1 MRKYLRNR
9 IGHVLHRFNTFVATK
24 RRLLQYFNFRR
35 RAHAH
40 LREMNR
46 FIPEVPLVAMP
57 YTREELEVLDRQILD
72 KIHRLQFETP
82 TKDSK
87 FLVCG
92 PAIGSGGGSAL
103 LGALTKGLKLAYL
116 YNRSMIYDDRSLF
129 YDFCF
134 KATGIHSLSRERE
147 NEVIKSEAENY
158 VHFNFLEQKE
168 RIVNFQPWKSMEWA
182 VEVEADLLIKYG
194 VRPLAINIRPYEIN
208 YAAPLEHLPR
218 NSLYMDGL
226 LINSFL
232 ELKEEY
238 ETHLEDRK
246 RAIGFKNPVIGL
258 HIRQGDVTEGNNP
271 LLHYRSYS
279 LKNYFSAIERVASET
294 GIKHVFVTSDSEEA
308 IMQLPKDAGLDFIHD
323 DREKRYNN
331 LNVAML
337 REKPELRRQETM
349 TTIKSVYLLSE
360 CNYIVG
366 AYGHFFRY
374 ALALFYHRN
383 KKLNGILIRKQNG
396 TEFDLEYL
404 VTDDTRL
411 PTSTSPVAP
420 YRPPLRERGNI
431 PWLH

>member
-1 MRKYLRNR
+1 MKKYLRSR
-9 IGHVLHRFNTFVATK
+9 IGNALRRFKTF
-24 RRLLQYFNFRR
+24 RLLMKYCNFRR
-35 RAHAH
+35 CAHAH
-40 LREMNR
+40 LRKMNR
-46 FIPEVPLVAMP
+46 LIPEVPLMAMP
-57 YTREELEVLDRQILD
+57 YTREELAVLDRQILD
-72 KIHRLQFETP
+72 KIHHLQFETP
-82 TKDSK
+82 AEDSK

-116 YNRSMIYDDRSLF
+116 YNRTMLYDDRYLF

-134 KATGIHSLSRERE
+134 KATGIHSLS
-147 NEVIKSEAENY
+147 EVIKPEAENY

-168 RIVNFQPWKSMEWA
+168 RIVNFQPWDSMEWA

-194 VRPLAINIRPYEIN
+194 VRPSTINIQPYEIN

-238 ETHLEDRK
+238 KTHIEDRR
-246 RAIGFKNPVIGL
+246 RAIGFKKPVIGL

-294 GIKHVFVTSDSEEA
+294 GIRHVFVTSDSEEA
-308 IMQLPKDAGLDFIHD
+308 ILQLPKDAGLDFIHD

-337 REKPELRRQETM
+337 KEKPELRRQETM
-349 TTIKSVYLLSE
+349 TMIKSVYLLSE

-396 TEFDLEYL
+396 AEFDLEYL

-411 PTSTSPVAP
+411 PTSTSPVSP